1 VTQSPL
7 SRVLHSIVL
16 NMAGGTMD
24 TKTGP
29 TGKWKV
35 ESVDEEAHPDTGS
48 RMMID
53 RTKTLIYREFPVQ
66 L

>member
-1 VTQSPL
+1 
-7 SRVLHSIVL
+7 
-16 NMAGGTMD
+16 MD